1 VGENK
6 NNEIAI
12 GEHCSRVSGGCYAP
26 HLRGI
31 RLKRSPAT
39 LPSRDARSAGGR
51 GSEFRHMAIITGT
64 DGNDR
69 YPDSV
74 ELKGTNLADQMYGLA
89 GDDELVGFDGD
100 DLLEGGAGADVL
112 WGGYGFDYASYKGA
126 TAGVTLYMSSSY
138 GGERGD
144 AQGDVLYEIE
154 GVIGSAYHDL
164 LGGDAGDNVLRGG
177 GGNDALSDGLGN
189 DALYGEVGD
198 DRLEGGAGND
208 RLDGGIGDDWL
219 AAGTGDDVLEGGAGI
234 DTAAFGSGGFVAGVV
249 ADLASGTA
257 QGAYHGSDR
266 LSGIENLEGTLDD
279 DRLAGDKRTNALDGR
294 SGADVL
300 EGRGGADQF
309 VYHYTGES
317 TSAAPDLILDFSHKQ
332 GDRIDLSAV
341 DPNELVILDLSAAK
355 IDSQVAGDPAFQ
367 FIGQAQFTGA
377 GQVRFFQQGGDTVVE
392 ANTDDAAP
400 GAELR
405 IMLDPLVN
413 LQATDFVL

>member
-1 VGENK
+1 
-6 NNEIAI
+6 
-12 GEHCSRVSGGCYAP
+12 
-26 HLRGI
+26 
-31 RLKRSPAT
+31 
-39 LPSRDARSAGGR
+39 
-51 GSEFRHMAIITGT
+51 M
-64 DGNDR
+64 
-69 YPDSV
+69 
-74 ELKGTNLADQMYGLA
+74 
-89 GDDELVGFDGD
+89 
-100 DLLEGGAGADVL
+100 
-112 WGGYGFDYASYKGA
+112 
-126 TAGVTLYMSSSY
+126 
-138 GGERGD
+138 
-144 AQGDVLYEIE
+144 
-154 GVIGSAYHDL
+154 
-164 LGGDAGDNVLRGG
+164 
-177 GGNDALSDGLGN
+177 
-189 DALYGEVGD
+189 
-198 DRLEGGAGND
+198 
-208 RLDGGIGDDWL
+208 
-219 AAGTGDDVLEGGAGI
+219 LEGGAGI

-279 DRLAGDKRTNALDGR
+279 DRLAGDKRANALDGR

-341 DPNELVILDLSAAK
+341 DPNELVILDLSAANV
-355 IDSQVAGDPAFQ
+355 SGQVAGDPAFQ

-405 IMLDPLVN
+405 IKLDPLVN